1 MPIYAL
7 DQHIP
12 VIAPGSFIHPS
23 AEIIGDVIIDEGC
36 YIGPCAVI
44 RGDFGRIH
52 IQADSNVQDTCVI
65 HSFPGGDCILKPNS
79 HIGHGAVLHGC
90 ILEPDCL
97 IGMNAVVMDNSI
109 IGRESI
115 IAASSFVKANSQFEA
130 RSMVMGT
137 PAKSVRQVSDAEL
150 AWKQSG
156 THAYVKLAQR
166 CIDSL
171 REVVPL
177 TTVENDRP
185 RFSDSSVRP
194 KS

>member
-12 VIAPGSFIHPS
+12 VIAQDSFVHPS
-23 AEIIGDVIIDEGC
+23 AEIIGDVIIESGC
-36 YIGPCAVI
+36 YIGPGAVL

-52 IQADSNVQDTCVI
+52 VQQNSNVQDTCVI
-65 HSFPGGDCILKPNS
+65 HSFPGGDCVLKPNS

-97 IGMNAVVMDNSI
+97 IGMNAVVMDNSV

-115 IAASSFVKANSQFEA
+115 IAASSFVKANSTFEA

-137 PAKSVRQVSDAEL
+137 PAKCVRQVKDSEL
-150 AWKQSG
+150 IWKQTG
-156 THAYVKLAQR
+156 TNEYVKLAQR
-166 CIDSL
+166 CIESL
-171 REVVPL
+171 RETTPL
-177 TTVENDRP
+177 REVEANRP
-185 RFSDSSVRP
+185 RYQNDNVRP

>member
-12 VIAPGSFIHPS
+12 VIAQDSFVHPS
-23 AEIIGDVIIDEGC
+23 AEIIGDVIIESGC
-36 YIGPCAVI
+36 YIGPGAVL

-52 IQADSNVQDTCVI
+52 VQQNSNVQDTCVI
-65 HSFPGGDCILKPNS
+65 HSFPGGDCILKPHS
-79 HIGHGAVLHGC
+79 HVGHGAVLHGC

-97 IGMNAVVMDNSI
+97 IGMNAVVMDNSV

-137 PAKSVRQVSDAEL
+137 PAKCVRQVKDSEL
-150 AWKQSG
+150 NWKQAG
-156 THAYVKLAQR
+156 TNEYVKLAQR
-166 CIDSL
+166 CISSL
-171 REVVPL
+171 RETAPL
-177 TTVENDRP
+177 REVEADRP
-185 RFSDSSVRP
+185 RYKNDNVRP

>member
-12 VIAPGSFIHPS
+12 VIASDSFVHPS
-23 AEIIGDVIIDEGC
+23 AEIIGDVIIESGC
-36 YIGPCAVI
+36 YIGPGAVL

-52 IQADSNVQDTCVI
+52 VQQNSNVQDTCVI
-65 HSFPGGDCILKPNS
+65 HSFPGGDCVLKPNS
-79 HIGHGAVLHGC
+79 HVGHGAVLHGC

-97 IGMNAVVMDNSI
+97 IGMNAVVMDNSV

-115 IAASSFVKANSQFEA
+115 VAASSFVKANSKFEA

-137 PAKSVRQVSDAEL
+137 PAKCVRQVKDDEL
-150 AWKQSG
+150 TWKQTG
-156 THAYVKLAQR
+156 TNEYIKLAQR
-166 CIDSL
+166 CISSL
-171 REVVPL
+171 RETSPL
-177 TTVENDRP
+177 LEVEADRP
-185 RFSDSSVRP
+185 RYKNDNVRP